1 MTDPNTEMR
10 TYEVGFSIDHGL
22 RHLKCKEKIT
32 DSHRNTFKKEAKQ
45 FFSNLCSHIWWKNP
59 LASYFAS
66 AACFLNPINL
76 EEIPDTSENRF
87 HNFLQKLV
95 DRKLIPSLFADEA
108 KREFHKFVSAVVCE
122 NKVLFC
128 NYDVKFLSLDGFYI
142 EYLKYSI
149 HYRSFTHIL
158 KIVLTFIIMPMLSM
172 DLVLSS

>member
-1 MTDPNTEMR
+1 M
-10 TYEVGFSIDHGL
+10 
-22 RHLKCKEKIT
+22 
-32 DSHRNTFKKEAKQ
+32 
-45 FFSNLCSHIWWKNP
+45 
-59 LASYFAS
+59 
-66 AACFLNPINL
+66 NPINL

-149 HYRSFTHIL
+149 HYRSFAHVL